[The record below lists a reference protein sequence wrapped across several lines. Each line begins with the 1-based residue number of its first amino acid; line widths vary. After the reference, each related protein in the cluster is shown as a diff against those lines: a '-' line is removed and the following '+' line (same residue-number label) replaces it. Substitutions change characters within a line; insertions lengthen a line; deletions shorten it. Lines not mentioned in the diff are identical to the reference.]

1 MSTHAKIEFGDFQTP
16 PTLASDV
23 CKLLKRMGIQPDTII
38 EPTCGTGTFLAV
50 AVEAFPKAALL
61 GWDINAQYVAQTRAA
76 LKAAHAANRSNVQTQ
91 DFFSHDW
98 GTEMSKISGNMLV
111 IGNLPWVTNSAVAR
125 LNGSNLPLK
134 ENFMGLRGIAARTG
148 KANFDISEWMLIQLV
163 KALRGR
169 EAWLAMLC
177 KTATAR
183 KLLRFAWQNDGRIA
197 EASLYRIDAKK
208 HFGASVD
215 ACLLVART
223 GTNGPVEAAIFSDF
237 NNAKPDVK
245 IGLAGKDLV
254 ADIRTYRR
262 LRNFEGLCPY
272 QWRSG
277 VKHDCASVMELW
289 RNGSGKLRNKLG
301 EEMELEPDCLFPLL
315 KCSDLANGRTRPERW
330 LLLTQRRV
338 GEDTN
343 DIARVAPKT
352 WRYLNRHHALFKA
365 RKSSIYRQRADF
377 SVFGVGDYAFA
388 PWKVAVSGLHR
399 NPVFVLLGLHEGK
412 PLLLDDTC
420 YFLSFDNKAEAET
433 VANIL
438 NSAPCR
444 EFLSAL
450 LFEDSKR
457 PVTVELLQRLNLK
470 AIAGAA
476 GLAEAWEATAE
487 KFSSVSSEEEA
498 VQGHLLM
505 DAPRKRNR

>member
-1 MSTHAKIEFGDFQTP
+1 
-16 PTLASDV
+16 
-23 CKLLKRMGIQPDTII
+23 
-38 EPTCGTGTFLAV
+38 
-50 AVEAFPKAALL
+50 
-61 GWDINAQYVAQTRAA
+61 
-76 LKAAHAANRSNVQTQ
+76 
-91 DFFSHDW
+91 
-98 GTEMSKISGNMLV
+98 
-111 IGNLPWVTNSAVAR
+111 
-125 LNGSNLPLK
+125 
-134 ENFMGLRGIAARTG
+134 
-148 KANFDISEWMLIQLV
+148 
-163 KALRGR
+163 
-169 EAWLAMLC
+169 
-177 KTATAR
+177 
-183 KLLRFAWQNDGRIA
+183 
-197 EASLYRIDAKK
+197 
-208 HFGASVD
+208 
-215 ACLLVART
+215 
-223 GTNGPVEAAIFSDF
+223 
-237 NNAKPDVK
+237 
-245 IGLAGKDLV
+245 
-254 ADIRTYRR
+254 
-262 LRNFEGLCPY
+262 
-272 QWRSG
+272 
-277 VKHDCASVMELW
+277 
-289 RNGSGKLRNKLG
+289 
-301 EEMELEPDCLFPLL
+301 LEPDCLFPLL

-505 DAPRKRNR
+505 DAPRKRNRQNLGTPSQAACADNQTHCLIASILVMRMDAFL

>member
-1 MSTHAKIEFGDFQTP
+1 MSHRAKIEFGDFQTP
-16 PTLASDV
+16 SDLAAGI
-23 CKLLKRMGIQPDTII
+23 CARLKNLGIQPDIII
-38 EPTCGTGTFLAV
+38 EPTCGTGAFLIAAAKTF
-50 AVEAFPKAALL
+50 PAARLL
-61 GWDINAQYVAQTRAA
+61 GQDINAEYAAQAAAA
-76 LKAAHAANRSNVQTQ
+76 LKTAGEGHRAKIQTQ

-98 GTEMSKISGNMLV
+98 EGEISRLGGLVLVLGNP
-111 IGNLPWVTNSAVAR
+111 PWVTNSTIER
-125 LNGSNLPLK
+125 LEGSNLPVK
-134 ENFMGLRGIAARTG
+134 ENFLGLRGIAARTG

-163 KALRGR
+163 KTLRGR

-215 ACLLVART
+215 ACLLVAHT
-223 GTNGPVEAAIFSDF
+223 GSNGPAEAAVFKDLAS
-237 NNAKPDVK
+237 AKASVK
-245 IGLAGKDLV
+245 IGLAGRDLV

-289 RNGSGKLRNKLG
+289 RNGGGKMRNKLN
-301 EEMELEPDCLFPLL
+301 EEVELESGYLFPLL
-315 KCSDLANGRTRPERW
+315 KCSDLANGRTKPERW
-330 LLLTQRRV
+330 LLLTQRKV
-338 GEDTN
+338 GEDTSG
-343 DIARVAPKT
+343 ISRVAPKT

-365 RKSSIYRQRADF
+365 RKSSIYHKRADF

-399 NPVFVLLGLHEGK
+399 KPVFVMLGSHEGK

-420 YFLSFDNKAEAET
+420 YFLSFDNKAEAQV
-433 VANIL
+433 VAKIL

-450 LFEDSKR
+450 VFEDTKR
-457 PVTVELLQRLNLK
+457 PVTVELLQRLNLRT
-470 AIAGAA
+470 IAGAA
-476 GLAEAWEATAE
+476 GLGEEWEAIAE
-487 KFSSVSSEEEA
+487 KFPSIKPQEEM
-498 VQGHLLM
+498 VQGLM
-505 DAPRKRNR
+505 LMETHRKEKR